1 MKRTLRLLIL
11 LVMGV
16 IGATFITYLWFT
28 DTGYIYRKH
37 WQTDDHLTLDF
48 AQLQAI
54 TEQQTL
60 ATYPIH
66 WFCRRERSDLGDAF
80 CADELAQWNGIGA
93 LDTVFFYQNGKLLHA
108 KVDIPSWHHK
118 EMMAYVQQ
126 HYGKPIGYI
135 SEFQWQRIVAMLL
148 ATGVGVPLKLDVA
161 PQRQG
166 VWLLSSGA
174 WLIVDLRADDNPL
187 QWSTLF
193 WIEAGKVKTLSGQQ
207 ADQPAPATLSTRP
220 E

>member
-1 MKRTLRLLIL
+1 MKRALRLFL
-11 LVMGV
+11 LLSLGT
-16 IGATFITYLWFT
+16 IGASIIVYIWFT

-48 AQLQAI
+48 SQLHAL
-54 TEQQTL
+54 TEQETL

-66 WFCRRERSDLGDAF
+66 WFCRREKSNLGDAF
-80 CADELAQWNGIGA
+80 CADELAHWNGIGA
-93 LDTVFFYQNGKLLHA
+93 LDTVFFYQQGRLLHA

-118 EMMAYVQQ
+118 EMMAYVKQ
-126 HYGKPIGYI
+126 HYGEPIGYL
-135 SEFQWQRIVAMLL
+135 SEIQWQRIVAMLL
-148 ATGVGVPLKLDVA
+148 ANGVGVPLKLDVA
-161 PQRQG
+161 PQKQG

-193 WIEAGKVKTLSGQQ
+193 WIEPEKVKLLNPNHEKSI
-207 ADQPAPATLSTRP
+207 
-220 E
+220 